1 MPPSGSPH
9 ESLSSSDL
17 CLVLIFVSRESSLTQ
32 DTQLVPVCQVKWLPA
47 WHRASGGSQ
56 NTGDRT
62 THRPAR
68 LTAARGSQSSL
79 GLRAKR
85 RMNKN
90 ATKWSQ
96 RSECHTPGT
105 DRRGFLVGIKTSVE
119 AGVHSRVKEH
129 TCRPEKPTSQRKAAS
144 WALCPGPLRTPSP
157 CTRGPQKCL
166 SSFHTIP
173 TQVREK

>member
-1 MPPSGSPH
+1 M
-9 ESLSSSDL
+9 
-17 CLVLIFVSRESSLTQ
+17 SRESSLTQ

-144 WALCPGPLRTPSP
+144 WARAPGLSAPRVRAPEVHRSACLRFTQFQPKSGRSKQQNVPWPLWW
-157 CTRGPQKCL
+157 TRKTHL
-166 SSFHTIP
+166 
-173 TQVREK
+173 R